1 MVCRAPFC
9 PALEQVARRVR
20 EAFVKLK
27 ESLVVVVL
35 SLGTLF
41 LSGCALFLVGTGVA
55 VGAGTVA
62 YVNGELK
69 AADNVTIDRAWSGAL
84 RAMQDLEFKVA
95 ESQKDALAGK
105 IVARR
110 ADGTR
115 IVIQVKRQTE
125 HVTEFRI
132 RVGVFGDEALSRMI
146 YDKIKS
152 RF

>member
-1 MVCRAPFC
+1 MRLTELAV
-9 PALEQVARRVR
+9 
-20 EAFVKLK
+20 FVP
-27 ESLVVVVL
+27 L
-35 SLGTLF
+35 SLGTLLF
-41 LSGCALFLVGTGVA
+41 SGCALFLVGAGVA

-62 YVNGELK
+62 YVDGELK
-69 AADNVTIDRAWSGAL
+69 AADNVTMDKGWNASL

-115 IVIQVKRQTE
+115 IVVQVKRQTDQ
-125 HVTEFRI
+125 VTEFRI
-132 RVGVFGDEALSRMI
+132 RVGIFGDEALSHLI

-152 RF
+152 QF

>member
-1 MVCRAPFC
+1 MRLRELAVF
-9 PALEQVARRVR
+9 VA
-20 EAFVKLK
+20 
-27 ESLVVVVL
+27 L
-35 SLGTLF
+35 SLGALLF
-41 LSGCALFLVGTGVA
+41 SGCALFLVGAGVA

-62 YVNGELK
+62 YVDGELK
-69 AADNVTIDRAWSGAL
+69 AADNVTMDKGWNASL

-115 IVIQVKRQTE
+115 IVVQVKRQTDQ
-125 HVTEFRI
+125 VTGFRI
-132 RVGVFGDEALSRMI
+132 RVGVFGDEALSHMI